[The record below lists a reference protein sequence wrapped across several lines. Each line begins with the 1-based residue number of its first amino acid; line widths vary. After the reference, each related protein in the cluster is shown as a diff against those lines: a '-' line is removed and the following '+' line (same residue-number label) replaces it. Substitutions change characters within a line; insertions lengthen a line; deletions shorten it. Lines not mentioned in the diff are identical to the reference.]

1 MKQNVLSE
9 HGNRS
14 RLGLLCMTALAAL
27 LLASLIGPAPTR
39 SVIASAATTPA
50 LAPVPQALPVH
61 PWTAVGSTGTVDEAS
76 LNIYAFGTTDI
87 GFKAGAPGSVVVAR
101 YNVTN
106 TFDNNAAPN
115 KPGWRTLEMGSNA
128 PNSTIIEARLFQV
141 KSCSPEQVLLCA
153 TRNRSQDHPC
163 ARCDIIGTI
172 DFTDNLYYVE
182 VTLNRFNSTT
192 ANPRMFTL
200 RLF

>member
-14 RLGLLCMTALAAL
+14 RLGLLCMSALAAL
-27 LLASLIGPAPTR
+27 LLASFVGPASTR
-39 SVIASAATTPA
+39 SAIASAAGTTAFAPA
-50 LAPVPQALPVH
+50 PQALPVR

-76 LNIYAFGTTDI
+76 LNIYAFGMTEI
-87 GFKAGAPGSVVVAR
+87 GFKPGVPGSVVVAR

-115 KPGWRTLEMGSNA
+115 KPGWHTLEMGSNA
-128 PNSTIIEARLFQV
+128 PNSTIIEAKLFQV
-141 KSCSPEQVLLCA
+141 KSCTPDPVLLCA

-163 ARCDIIGTI
+163 ATCNIIGTI

>member
-1 MKQNVLSE
+1 MKQTVLSE

-14 RLGLLCMTALAAL
+14 RLGLLCITALAAL
-27 LLASLIGPAPTR
+27 LFALLIGHAPTR
-39 SVIASAATTPA
+39 SAFASAVRTPA
-50 LAPVPQALPVH
+50 AAPAPQAAPAH

-76 LNIYAFGTTDI
+76 LNIYAFGTTEI
-87 GFKAGAPGSVVVAR
+87 GFRTGAGGSLVVAR

-106 TFDNNAAPN
+106 TFDNNAAAN
-115 KPGWRTLEMGSNA
+115 KPGWHTLEMGSNA
-128 PNSTIIEARLFQV
+128 PNSTIIEAKLFQV
-141 KSCSPEQVLLCA
+141 KSCTPDPVLLCA
-153 TRNRSQDHPC
+153 ARNRSQDHPC
-163 ARCDIIGTI
+163 ATCNIVGTI

-182 VTLNRFNSTT
+182 VTLNRFNSAT